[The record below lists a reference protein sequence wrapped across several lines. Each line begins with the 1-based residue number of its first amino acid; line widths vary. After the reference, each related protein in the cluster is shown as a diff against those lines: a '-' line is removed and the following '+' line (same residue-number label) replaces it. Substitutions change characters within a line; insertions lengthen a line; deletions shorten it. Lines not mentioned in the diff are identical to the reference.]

1 MTKEETE
8 LDFQRALREVR
19 AKAAASKS
27 AIVKQGETK
36 NKAFAFNAIKLSFLV
51 VTEIDARG
59 PGSDVQVKTE
69 VKTEIADDE
78 GEESVD

>member
-36 NKAFAFNAIKLSFLV
+36 NKAFAFNAIK
-51 VTEIDARG
+51 
-59 PGSDVQVKTE
+59 
-69 VKTEIADDE
+69 
-78 GEESVD
+78 

>member
-69 VKTEIADDE
+69 IADDE

>member
-27 AIVKQGETK
+27 AIVKQGEAK
-36 NKAFAFNAIKLSFLV
+36 IKAFAFNAIK
-51 VTEIDARG
+51 
-59 PGSDVQVKTE
+59 
-69 VKTEIADDE
+69 
-78 GEESVD
+78 